1 MPELKPLWLAYIH
14 CEARVHVQELEKSL
28 QLFCSVS
35 VNSPG
40 PHWYVSEVGFGDQFE
55 AFSARPRFFA

>member
-40 PHWYVSEVGFGDQFE
+40 PHWSVSEVGFGDQFE